1 MNKYESLSNEQMAE
15 RYKVLK
21 NNERIRNKLC
31 YQNMKDNFPDKYN
44 ERLVK
49 NRKYINKYLE
59 DIKIDTEKLE
69 HFKQQRQYS
78 NSLYYYSKQH

>member
-1 MNKYESLSNEQMAE
+1 MWGNAWE
-15 RYKVLK
+15 REW
-21 NNERIRNKLC
+21 EREWER
-31 YQNMKDNFPDKYN
+31 MRDKYN

-69 HFKQQRQYS
+69 QFKQQRQYS